1 MLRHLSKEIV
11 QRNASH
17 VRDVVRQELHDER
30 LGLPED
36 AGHALHREVLGPL
49 DVDEHQVEGVV
60 VQVGVQRVG
69 LNLDDLGV
77 VVGVDVAVVHRHA
90 LAAARVD
97 GVHLEADHLFFGA
110 GRHVMRLDVGRV
122 VELDVGFQ
130 QAVIARVGL
139 DRHHLAAHLR
149 DGNDKRADVAADHE
163 HRRRLVNEGRDTLHF
178 VHAVGAVEAQFRTH
192 FQIGRIH
199 GEAAVL
205 RVHDEAG
212 HVVAKAAL
220 KPLGLPVLQKEIRAP
235 VQ

>member
-36 AGHALHREVLGPL
+36 AGHALHREVFRAL

-110 GRHVMRLDVGRV
+110 GRHVMRLDVGCV
-122 VELDVGFQ
+122 VELDVGIQ

-139 DRHHLAAHLR
+139 HRHHLAAHLR
-149 DGNDKRADVAADHE
+149 DGND
-163 HRRRLVNEGRDTLHF
+163 
-178 VHAVGAVEAQFRTH
+178 Q
-192 FQIGRIH
+192 
-199 GEAAVL
+199 
-205 RVHDEAG
+205 
-212 HVVAKAAL
+212 
-220 KPLGLPVLQKEIRAP
+220 
-235 VQ
+235 